1 VKIENG
7 QELMT
12 ATVNNKIDIKKV
24 NINEAHALFGHLSIM
39 MTQNISKTIG
49 WELTGEPDRC
59 KDCAIARGRQM
70 NVKKNTHHVAS
81 KKVGERL
88 FLDVAAVMQDKN
100 SDALV
105 DSTSKRYWRIMV
117 NEASQFKISDFFI
130 SKHAMIDTTCEQIFK
145 LKQENKIVKY
155 I

>member
-24 NINEAHALFGHLSIM
+24 DINEAHALFGHLLIK

-59 KDCAIARGRQM
+59 EHCAIARGRQM
-70 NVKKNTHHVAS
+70 NVKKKTHHVAL
-81 KKVGERL
+81 KKVGE
-88 FLDVAAVMQDKN
+88 
-100 SDALV
+100 
-105 DSTSKRYWRIMV
+105 I
-117 NEASQFKISDFFI
+117 
-130 SKHAMIDTTCEQIFK
+130 IFRCRCCD
-145 LKQENKIVKY
+145 ER
-155 I
+155 